1 MLITGPAEPPKSL
14 RKRFWQLLRRMRRPA
29 WLGTLRRTS
38 PISDCW
44 GFDRGTPI
52 DRFYID
58 GFVAAHRSD
67 IRGAVL
73 EVQNRMYSL
82 RYGSD
87 VERSEV
93 LDIDSTNPEA
103 TIIADLAQADSIAS
117 DQFDCFILTQTL
129 QLIRDT
135 HACIVHAHRILRP
148 GGVLLVTVPFLSRMI
163 PAYDG
168 PSDYWRFT
176 TDSCS
181 ELFSEVFGS
190 DAIEVNS
197 HGNILAA
204 IAYLTGMAQEELTRR
219 ELEVYDKYFPVTI
232 SVRAVKQ
239 AAAGSSSANA

>member
-1 MLITGPAEPPKSL
+1 MMPNQTEQPKSM
-14 RKRFWQLLRRMRRPA
+14 RKRFWQFMRRLRRPA

-38 PISDCW
+38 PLSDSW

-58 GFVAAHRSD
+58 RFVSAHRSD

-73 EVQNRMYSL
+73 EVQDRTYTQ
-82 RYGSD
+82 RYGSG

-93 LDIDSTNPEA
+93 LDVDPTNTQA
-103 TIIADLAQADSIAS
+103 TIIADLAQADLIGS

-135 HACIVHAHRILRP
+135 HACIAHAHRILRP
-148 GGVLLVTVPFLSRMI
+148 GGVLLVTVPFLSRMA
-163 PAYDG
+163 PPNDDC
-168 PSDYWRFT
+168 SDYWRFT

-181 ELFSEVFGS
+181 ALFSEVFGS
-190 DAIEVNS
+190 DAIEVSS

-204 IAYLTGMAQEELTRR
+204 IAYMTGMAQEELKRR
-219 ELEVYDKYFPVTI
+219 ELEYYDQYFPVTI
-232 SVRAVKQ
+232 TVRAVKSG
-239 AAAGSSSANA
+239 AAGPSSARG

>member
-1 MLITGPAEPPKSL
+1 MMMTGRTEPPKSL
-14 RKRFWQLLRRMRRPA
+14 RKRFWQFLRRLRRPA

-38 PISDCW
+38 PLSDAW

-73 EVQNRMYSL
+73 EVQNRTYTL
-82 RYGSD
+82 RYGSG

-93 LDIDSTNPEA
+93 LDIDPTNPDA
-103 TIIADLAQADSIAS
+103 TIITDLTQADSIAS
-117 DQFDCFILTQTL
+117 EQFDCFILTQTL

-163 PAYDG
+163 PPCDG

-181 ELFSEVFGS
+181 ALFSEVFGS

-197 HGNILAA
+197 RGNILAA

-219 ELEVYDKYFPVTI
+219 ELEFYDEYFPVTI
-232 SVRAVKQ
+232 TVRAVKK
-239 AAAGSSSANA
+239 AAAGSSSADA